1 MERRKMHSE
10 KIIIE
15 PIVTEKSNR
24 FKEEKKYMFKVHAK
38 ANKFQVKKALKD
50 LFGVHCLK
58 CRIMNVKS
66 KPKRRPPY
74 RMGNTSSWKKAI
86 VTLSPNETIEIF
98 EGA

>member
-1 MERRKMHSE
+1 MDNE

-15 PIVTEKSNR
+15 PIVTEKSNK
-24 FKEEKKYMFKVHAK
+24 FKDEKKYVFKVNAR
-38 ANKFQVKKALKD
+38 ANKFQIKKALKAM
-50 LFGVHCLK
+50 FGVHCLK
-58 CRIMNVKS
+58 CRIMNVKP

-86 VTLSPNETIEIF
+86 VTLSANESIEIF

>member
-1 MERRKMHSE
+1 MDSE

-15 PIVTEKSNR
+15 PIVTEKSNK
-24 FKEEKKYMFKVHAK
+24 FKEEKKYVFKVNAK
-38 ANKFQVKKALKD
+38 ANKFQIKKALKD
-50 LFGVHCLK
+50 IFGVHCLK
-58 CRIMNVKS
+58 CRIMNVKP

-86 VTLSPNETIEIF
+86 VTLSANESIEIF